1 MGFDDD
7 DVADDFMGGGAK
19 SFPFDNPGDT
29 VTGKILSIKKRQQT
43 DMKTGEPK
51 VWANGDPRWMYTITL
66 QTDLREDEFDD
77 GQRTINVKWKSQRA
91 VQDAVRAAG
100 GKKPEIGGLLSL
112 KYVRDGA
119 AERGQVPPKEWAAM
133 YRLPEIN
140 QADEF
145 MSGPPAPAPSRQ
157 PEQRMADHHGNP
169 QGEPPAWAQ
178 PPQGSVGA
186 RPGSST
192 LDSMRSAPQGS
203 AGERDQ
209 FGF

>member
-1 MGFDDD
+1 MSFDD
-7 DVADDFMGGGAK
+7 ADDFMGGGAK

-29 VTGKILSIKKRQQT
+29 VTGKILSIVKRQQT

-51 VWANGDPRWMYTITL
+51 VWANGDPRFMYTITL
-66 QTDLREDEFDD
+66 QTDLRDDDFDD
-77 GQRTINVKWKSQRA
+77 GQRTVNVKWKSQRA

-112 KYVRDGA
+112 KYVKDGIG
-119 AERGQVPPKEWAAM
+119 ERGQVPPKEWAAM
-133 YRLPEIN
+133 YRLPEL
-140 QADEF
+140 QQTDGF
-145 MSGPPAPAPSRQ
+145 MTEPPAQLASRQ

-178 PPQGSVGA
+178 PPQGAVGA
-186 RPGSST
+186 RPAST
-192 LDSMRSAPQGS
+192 LDSMRGAPQGDVE
-203 AGERDQ
+203 ERSQ